1 MRECDTV
8 EDGQGDLEFE
18 VLTKAKMTETDNRM
32 TPPLEG
38 DGVPTSTTGS
48 NAAIRDAATA
58 TQKPES
64 NGPGEKPAVLTADL
78 PTEGRDVVIIDP
90 TAILKRLVSRTHA
103 ILVVAEQNK
112 ARVAATNGRP
122 WSVGQAHVDSPK
134 SSKYGISLAAGLG
147 AIEDKRLNRG
157 DLVQI
162 EIGRGGTCYQLTGRS
177 SRKAAAYF
185 AKTDLAQAGVELHTP
200 FHYVVLGVVSQGGQ
214 P

>member
-1 MRECDTV
+1 
-8 EDGQGDLEFE
+8 
-18 VLTKAKMTETDNRM
+18 MTETDNRM

-64 NGPGEKPAVLTADL
+64 NSPGEKPAVPTADL
-78 PTEGRDVVIIDP
+78 PTASKVVIIDP
-90 TAILKRLVSRTHA
+90 TVILKRLVSRTHA

-147 AIEDKRLNRG
+147 ALGIQHMNPGDRIQIEVGRG
-157 DLVQI
+157 D
-162 EIGRGGTCYQLTGRS
+162 TCYQLTGRA

>member
-1 MRECDTV
+1 M
-8 EDGQGDLEFE
+8 
-18 VLTKAKMTETDNRM
+18 ADNEI
-32 TPPLEG
+32 PAPLED
-38 DGVPTSTTGS
+38 DGVPTSINGGH
-48 NAAIRDAATA
+48 AASET
-58 TQKPES
+58 ES
-64 NGPGEKPAVLTADL
+64 NSPGDPTADL
-78 PTEGRDVVIIDP
+78 PTASKVVIIDP
-90 TAILKRLVSRTHA
+90 TAILQRLVSRTHA
-103 ILVVAEQNK
+103 ILVVAEQNQ

-162 EIGRGGTCYQLTGRS
+162 EIGRGGTCYQLTGRA

-200 FHYVVLGVVSQGGQ
+200 FHYVVLGVVSQGGE